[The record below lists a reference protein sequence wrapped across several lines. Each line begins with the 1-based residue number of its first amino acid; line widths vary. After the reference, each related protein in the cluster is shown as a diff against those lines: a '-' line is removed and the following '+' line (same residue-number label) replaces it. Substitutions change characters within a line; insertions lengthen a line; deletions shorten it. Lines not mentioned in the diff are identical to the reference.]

1 MIHGVLSCGLTETQ
15 YSSFCQAA
23 NIGSEGEK
31 TFHTVLKKLG
41 YMAVVKR
48 VCNES
53 MLAAQEEIK
62 NTPAYIISGEVN
74 FVWS

>member
-1 MIHGVLSCGLTETQ
+1 MPYFDTVMYELTGMNLHN
-15 YSSFCQAA
+15 YFF
-23 NIGSEGEK
+23 GM
-31 TFHTVLKKLG
+31 TVLKKLG

-62 NTPAYIISGEVN
+62 NTAAYIASGEVN
-74 FVWS
+74 FIWS